1 MIFSNHILLC
11 MCGVVVGTIEMV
23 GTNPPPCKLMKAV
36 VALGWWWF
44 VGKFVEATP
53 SRPTTSA
60 GWGSFRLSIISEKL
74 FGVKVAVRFVR
85 GWVGS
90 WGGAGFGGCFWSCC
104 LFACFLLLT
113 DSLRLICSS
122 CGRDACLVAIC
133 LFKWSG
139 RPNTRWHNSH
149 SMSGFSW
156 VCLCLTSWSL
166 FLYLLRKKKIMSF
179 QMRVSIIRKTGNI
192 SWKAGFDDIQ
202 WDSWDSLTVRGIL
215 DMPTD
220 VLDRA
225 APDVGPNFFPFEMW
239 DYNHRT
245 DEPVLY
251 EPCVSWLWN
260 KCCKLTYYLLKNFK
274 DKMLPCE

>member
-11 MCGVVVGTIEMV
+11 MWGVVVGTIEIV

-166 FLYLLRKKKIMSF
+166 FLYLLKKK
-179 QMRVSIIRKTGNI
+179 R
-192 SWKAGFDDIQ
+192 
-202 WDSWDSLTVRGIL
+202 LC
-215 DMPTD
+215 
-220 VLDRA
+220 
-225 APDVGPNFFPFEMW
+225 
-239 DYNHRT
+239 H
-245 DEPVLY
+245 
-251 EPCVSWLWN
+251 
-260 KCCKLTYYLLKNFK
+260 FK
-274 DKMLPCE
+274 WECR